1 MTIIKNCKCLQTW
14 IIHSFCLS
22 VPVTEQKRVMDP
34 LTWPAGIMMR
44 RFYNKQST
52 VSRPREDDSDID
64 TADEVSTTVWR
75 RPQIGLARSQARTG
89 SVSTDTEQA
98 DSYGV

>member
-1 MTIIKNCKCLQTW
+1 
-14 IIHSFCLS
+14 
-22 VPVTEQKRVMDP
+22 MDP
-34 LTWPAGIMMR
+34 LTWPAGIMVR

-64 TADEVSTTVWR
+64 TADVSTTVRR
-75 RPQIGLARSQARTG
+75 RPQIGLARSQARRG